1 MASSLPLMRGKRR
14 RHQHDLAAP
23 PLDAEA
29 RDSGEPVGRP
39 LNKRARILAIVATDR
54 TFVRTRLADG
64 EAHVGKCLHC
74 SARLTISLA
83 GEPLSHATIEHI
95 RPRNHGGTDELPN
108 LALACARCN
117 AQKGVR
123 LDARR
128 ADDPDLL
135 RVVEALLAKR
145 GERWREPG

>member
-1 MASSLPLMRGKRR
+1 MRGKRR
-14 RHQHDLAAP
+14 RHHHGLATPLPDAAP
-23 PLDAEA
+23 GDG
-29 RDSGEPVGRP
+29 GERGGRP

-54 TFVRTRLADG
+54 TFVRTRLPDG

-74 SARLTISLA
+74 GARLTISLA
-83 GEPLSHATIEHI
+83 GEPRSHATIEHI
-95 RPRNHGGTDELPN
+95 LPRNHGGTDELPN

-135 RVVEALLAKR
+135 RVVEALLTKR
-145 GERWREPG
+145 LLRWRDPDR

>member
-1 MASSLPLMRGKRR
+1 MRGKRR
-14 RHQHDLAAP
+14 DHRNAALESAGADP
-23 PLDAEA
+23 SADVTPAT
-29 RDSGEPVGRP
+29 RP

-54 TFVRTRLADG
+54 TFVRTQLPAG

-74 SARLTISLA
+74 NARLTISLA

-95 RPRNHGGTDELPN
+95 LPKNHGGTDELPN

-123 LDARR
+123 LDARQ
-128 ADDPDLL
+128 AGDPDLL
-135 RVVEALLAKR
+135 RVVEALLTKR
-145 GERWREPG
+145 RDRWRDPQS